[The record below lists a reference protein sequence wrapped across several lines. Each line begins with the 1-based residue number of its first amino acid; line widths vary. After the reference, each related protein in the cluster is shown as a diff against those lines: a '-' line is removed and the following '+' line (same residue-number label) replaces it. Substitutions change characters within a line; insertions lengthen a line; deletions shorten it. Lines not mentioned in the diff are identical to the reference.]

1 LKGSIGY
8 LTSEG
13 CSLQAQLRCLAH
25 QFRLHCLGVVLLLI
39 SPSLVAQTSVATG
52 SIVGT
57 VNDTSGAVIIGA
69 QIIITNGGTGQDIK
83 VTTNSAGMYNSGAL
97 FPGSYTLR
105 VSADGFAT
113 VTARVTVLIGNTTSE
128 NVKLPVRAED
138 EVIDVTSSELQI
150 NTQQAMVQGVL
161 NSMQIETLP
170 VNGRNFLDMAQLEP
184 GVQIQDGQNFD
195 PTKAGYSSISFGGR
209 YGRTAR
215 IEVDGVDVSDE
226 TVGTTTTDIPSS
238 AIQEFQLSQSS
249 LDLSSELT
257 SSGAVNVVTRSGTNE
272 FHGEAFDLFR
282 DSSIAANLPTPPGFR
297 SPFQRS
303 QFGGRFGGPIVT
315 NKAFF
320 FLDGERTKQDE
331 FSPVPVGPPFQ
342 AFSGGFTSPF
352 RESNLLGRAD
362 YQFTHGAHVFYR
374 YSYYQGFLFA
384 TQGSGFQVYDTKN
397 ITRAHV
403 IGADFN
409 TDTFT
414 HAIRFEYLKFGNQI
428 VDETKG
434 GNLPLANLGLE
445 LFMVGPGLATGTN
458 FLAPQTTT
466 QSNHQIKYDGTK
478 AIRSH
483 IIRYG
488 VAFNHIQGFT
498 FEALFRNQPAD
509 FTNVGPL
516 EQSFAANSCGLGSPC
531 FPGGISN
538 PRNYPVEFVI
548 VGNGSGFYSELPA
561 FGQPAG
567 GLGPDNRLGAYIG
580 DSWKISSNFTLT
592 YGLRYVRDTG
602 RSDSD
607 LPALPQLN
615 ALIQGLGNS
624 VRQPNENL
632 APQVGFAWDPF
643 STGKTSIRGGIG
655 LFFENSIWNNIFFD
669 RPLRL
674 VQGTFNAFPLA
685 CAGPGVNLPIPV
697 AGGQIMPGTGVCG
710 NASGGPVAIGTAV
723 ADITSFQ
730 NRYQALTSSNFNAP
744 NPQFAGN
751 LLSQGLS
758 LSGGLIAPKYQTP
771 RSIQLNIGIQR
782 TLRRDMVLSAD
793 YLRNVNLHFLLALD
807 VNHVGDLRFFNR
819 NNALA
824 AISATNNSFGCGTAT
839 DAAAINCAIENGA
852 TMVNYAVNGLTSASD
867 FGGVC
872 SFCAFRG
879 MNPSAPTL
887 QILFPIGR
895 SVYNGLQIKLVQDFK
910 RSAPAIRAVNF
921 QLAYSL
927 SRFENPGTLDQDIAN
942 SGALDN
948 NNPNRYFGP
957 SGLDRTHQ
965 ISVGGFAE
973 FPGSFRLSVI
983 SHFYSPLSTTLF
995 VPVTGIGSG
1004 EIFRTDFT
1012 GDGTVQD
1019 PLPGT
1024 TFGNFD
1030 RGINASNINNVLTKY
1045 NNTTALN
1052 LTPAGQVL
1060 LHTGLFTA
1068 AQLGVGDSLCYQNPG
1083 NLPVNSLCAIAP
1095 PVPLAPKGQVDLSW
1109 LRAFDLRLA
1118 WRHVFKEGLTVE
1130 PSVGIYNVFN
1140 FANFDLPGNTLTGLL
1155 LGSAGSV
1162 NGTTYADHNVNRV
1175 GVGSGVFA
1183 LGSPRQIEFGLR
1195 ITF

>member
-1 LKGSIGY
+1 M
-8 LTSEG
+8 
-13 CSLQAQLRCLAH
+13 
-25 QFRLHCLGVVLLLI
+25 LLLFL
-39 SPSLVAQTSVATG
+39 SPSVVGQTSVATG

-57 VNDTSGAVIIGA
+57 VTDASAAVIVGA
-69 QIIITNGGTGQDIK
+69 QITITNSATAQEIY
-83 VTTNSAGMYNSGAL
+83 VTTNSAGIYNSGAL
-97 FPGSYTLR
+97 LPGMYTVR
-105 VSADGFAT
+105 VFANGFAT
-113 VTARVTVLIGNTTSE
+113 VDLRASVLIGNTTSGD
-128 NVKLPVRAED
+128 VRLPVRSGEK
-138 EVIDVTSSELQI
+138 VIDVTSSEIQV
-150 NTQQAMVQGVL
+150 NTQQATVQGVV
-161 NSMQIETLP
+161 NSRQIAILP

-195 PTKAGYSSISFGGR
+195 PTKAGYFSISFGGR

-257 SSGAVNVVTRSGTNE
+257 SSGAVNIITRSGTNE

-282 DSSIAANLPTPPGFR
+282 DSSIAAKLPTPPAFT

-303 QFGGRFGGPIVT
+303 QFGGRFGGPMLK
-315 NKAFF
+315 NRLFF

-331 FSPVPVGPPFQ
+331 FSPVPVAPPFQ
-342 AFSGGFTSPF
+342 ALSGGFSSPF

-362 YQFTHGAHVFYR
+362 YQLTHGAHIFYR
-374 YSYYQGFLFA
+374 YSYYQSSLFA
-384 TQGSGFQVYDTKN
+384 TQQSGFQVYETKN

-403 IGADFN
+403 VGADFN
-409 TDTFT
+409 TGTFT
-414 HAIRFEYLKFGNQI
+414 HLLRFEYLKFDNQI
-428 VDETKG
+428 VDRTKG
-434 GNLPLANLGLE
+434 SNLPLANLGLE
-445 LFMVGPGLATGTN
+445 LFMVGSSLATGTN

-466 QSNHQIKYDGTK
+466 QSNHQIKYDGAKTV
-478 AIRSH
+478 RSH

-488 VAFNHIQGFT
+488 VGFNHIQGFT
-498 FEALFRNQPAD
+498 FEALFSSQPAD
-509 FTNVGPL
+509 FTNVGPY
-516 EQSFAANSCGLGSPC
+516 EQSFAANSCGLGTPC
-531 FPGGISN
+531 FSGGISN
-538 PRNYPVEFVI
+538 PLNYPVEFVV
-548 VGNGSGFYSELPA
+548 VGNGAGFYSELPA
-561 FGQPAG
+561 FGHPAG

-580 DSWKISSNFTLT
+580 DSWKMRPNFTLT

-607 LPALPQLN
+607 LPPIPELN
-615 ALIQGLGNS
+615 ALIAGIGNS
-624 VRQPNENL
+624 VRQPNDNL

-643 STGKTSIRGGIG
+643 RTGKTSIRGGIG

-674 VQGTFNAFPLA
+674 MQGTFNAFPPA
-685 CAGPGVNLPIPV
+685 CGGPGVSLPVPV
-697 AGGQIMPGTGVCG
+697 PGGQITPGPGVCG
-710 NASGGPVAIGTAV
+710 NASGGAVPIGSAV
-723 ADITSFQ
+723 ANIAAFQ
-730 NRYQALTSSNFNAP
+730 NLYQSLTSSNFNAA

-751 LLSQGLS
+751 VLSQDLS
-758 LSGGLIAPKYQTP
+758 LPGGLIAPNYQTP

-782 TLRRDMVLSAD
+782 ELRRDMVLSVD
-793 YLRNVNLHFLLALD
+793 YLRNVGLHFLLGVD
-807 VNHVGDLRFFNR
+807 VNHVGDARFFNR
-819 NNALA
+819 ANALA
-824 AISATNNSFGCGTAT
+824 AISVTNNSFGCGTAT
-839 DAAAINCAIENGA
+839 DTASINCAIESGA
-852 TMVNYAVNGLTSASD
+852 TMANYASHGLTSAND

-872 SFCAFRG
+872 SFCAFQG

-887 QILFPIGR
+887 PILFPIGR
-895 SVYNGLQIKLVQDFK
+895 SVYNGLQIKLLQDFK
-910 RSAPAIRAVNF
+910 RPARAIRAVNF

-927 SRFENPGTLDQDIAN
+927 SRFENTGTLDQDIAN
-942 SGALDN
+942 SSALDN

-965 ISVGGFAE
+965 ISLGGLVELA
-973 FPGSFRLSVI
+973 GSFRLSAI
-983 SHFYSPLSTTLF
+983 SHFYSPLSATLF
-995 VPVTGIGSG
+995 VPPTGLGPG

-1030 RGINASNINNVLTKY
+1030 RGINASNINTVLTKY
-1045 NNTTALN
+1045 NNATALN

-1060 LHTGLFTA
+1060 LQNGLFTA
-1068 AQLGVGDSLCYQNPG
+1068 AQIGVGDSLCYQNPG
-1083 NLPVNSLCAIAP
+1083 NLPVDSLCAIAP

-1109 LRAFDLRLA
+1109 LRTFDVKLA
-1118 WRHVFKEGLTVE
+1118 WSHTFKERLTIE
-1130 PSVGIYNVFN
+1130 PSMGVYNAFN
-1140 FANFDLPGNTLTGLL
+1140 FANFDMPGNRLIGLL

-1162 NGTTYADHNVNRV
+1162 NGTTYADHNPNRV

-1183 LGSPRQIEFGLR
+1183 LGSPRQIEFGLT